1 MKKTL
6 LVLGIAGL
14 LSACSS
20 NEKATLAPIAECTF
34 PDAPSA
40 EAPLWVCSAPVEG
53 VEVSAVGS
61 AQIGAAGMA
70 FAKQQG
76 ATQARVELAQ
86 SMKIQVNNMVK
97 QYVEATGAGDAE
109 TVDQVMTSVTKQ
121 LTSETLVGTRIFRTQ
136 TSPNKTLY
144 VLVGL
149 DAAAAENIAKVAL
162 QTSMNNDQA
171 IWQKIQANKGQDE
184 LAAEIAKMKAGQ

>member
-6 LVLGIAGL
+6 VALSIVGL

-20 NEKATLAPIAECTF
+20 NEKATLAPLAECAF
-34 PDAPSA
+34 PDAPTV
-40 EAPLWVCSAPVEG
+40 EAPLWVCSAPIEG

-61 AQIGAAGMA
+61 AQVGAAGMS

-86 SMKIQVNNMVK
+86 MMKVQVNNMIK
-97 QYVEATGAGDAE
+97 QYVETTGAGDTE
-109 TVDQVMTSVTKQ
+109 TVDQVLTSVTKQ
-121 LTSETLVGTRIFRTQ
+121 LTSESLVGTRIFRTM

-149 DAAAAENIAKVAL
+149 DAEAAANVAKVAL
-162 QTSMNNDQA
+162 KTSMNNDQA

-184 LAAEIAKMKAGQ
+184 MAAEIAKMKAGE

>member
-6 LVLGIAGL
+6 LALGVVGL

-20 NEKATLAPIAECTF
+20 NDKAALEPMAECTY
-34 PDAPSA
+34 PDAPEV

-53 VEVSAVGS
+53 VEVSAVGA

-86 SMKIQVNNMVK
+86 MMKIQVNNMIK
-97 QYVEATGAGDAE
+97 QYVETTGTGDSE
-109 TVDQVMTSVTKQ
+109 TVDQVLTSVTKQ
-121 LTSETLVGTRIFRTQ
+121 LTSEKLVGTRIFRTK

-144 VLVGL
+144 VLVGV
-149 DAAAAENIAKVAL
+149 DSAAAENITKVAL

-171 IWQKIQANKGQDE
+171 LWQKIQGQKAQE
-184 LAAEIAKMKAGQ
+184 EMAAEIAKMKAGQ